1 MATLPTVDFTLK
13 YERRLC
19 KVNNELGYFHCW
31 EHFSKPVPASL
42 AIGTPSAGVIS
53 DISGI
58 VEFEDGVRIR
68 RMDPGVISYVSG
80 IVEFED
86 GVRRVDPTEIKFCDE
101 EHANLCALNKYE
113 KERCKDEEK

>member
-31 EHFSKPVPASL
+31 EYFSKPVPAGL
-42 AIGTPSAGVIS
+42 TIGSPPA
-53 DISGI
+53 
-58 VEFEDGVRIR
+58 
-68 RMDPGVISYVSG
+68 GVISYVSG

-86 GVRRVDPTEIKFCDE
+86 GVRHVDPTEIKFCDE
-101 EHANLCALNKYE
+101 EHANLCTLNKYE

>member
-1 MATLPTVDFTLK
+1 MATLQTVDFTLK

-19 KVNNELGYFHCW
+19 KVNHELGYFHCW
-31 EHFSKPVPASL
+31 EHYSNP
-42 AIGTPSAGVIS
+42 IHAGLT
-53 DISGI
+53 
-58 VEFEDGVRIR
+58 
-68 RMDPGVISYVSG
+68 GVISYVSG

-86 GVRRVDPTEIKFCDE
+86 GVRHVDPTEIKFCDE

>member
-19 KVNNELGYFHCW
+19 KVNHELGYFHCW
-31 EHFSKPVPASL
+31 EHYSNPVPAGL
-42 AIGTPSAGVIS
+42 TIGSPSA
-53 DISGI
+53 
-58 VEFEDGVRIR
+58 
-68 RMDPGVISYVSG
+68 GVISYVSG
-80 IVEFED
+80 IVEFDD
-86 GVRRVDPTEIKFCDE
+86 GIRRVDPTAIKFCDE